1 MKQVVLASRN
11 SKKLAE
17 MQALLAPLN
26 WQLRLVSDFTDDA
39 AEESAPTFIENCL
52 LKARHAA
59 RASGLPAI
67 ADDSGLEVEALE
79 GQPGVLSARF
89 AGEAAS
95 DAANNDKLLRLLDDV
110 ADERRDARFVCA
122 MAFLRNAAD
131 PVPLIAQGLWRGR
144 ILRASRGAN
153 GFGYDPLFFVP
164 THNCSSAEL
173 EPAVKNDI
181 SHRAQAAA
189 QLLSLLRG

>member
-26 WQLRLVSDFTDDA
+26 WQLRLVSDFTKDA

-59 RASGLPAI
+59 RVSGLPAV

-89 AGEAAS
+89 AGEGAG
-95 DAANNDKLLRLLDDV
+95 DAANNQKLLRLLDGIP
-110 ADERRDARFVCA
+110 DERRDARFVCV
-122 MAFLRNAAD
+122 MTFLRGADD
-131 PVPLIAQGLWRGR
+131 PVPLIAQGRWRGR
-144 ILRASRGAN
+144 ILRQPCGAN

-164 THNCSSAEL
+164 THHCSSAEL
-173 EPAVKNDI
+173 EPAVKNGI